1 MSKLFSISPLD
12 ASFFSDDPHL
22 LRTTSTTNTTTS
34 LTNATP
40 PGAIRWMCWLR
51 VLRVGF
57 AVLLLQFDSL
67 NPGVYVICLVLKS
80 PWYLRGNIDPFGFET
95 WLLFLHVLMFK
106 WQYLCFMELPR
117 TTPLHPMGEGI
128 DTIMEDWNWDRLSNW
143 PMRLSY
149 CIAIGYN
156 FGSWL
161 ILPNNRHIRGGHAGR
176 IPLFLTGHKLKY
188 AESRLER
195 PNWYKA
201 DMIWNHQRKC
211 KWPNEATLAGLGEF
225 RRFTSRPVAP
235 KPKPVVVSA
244 GAGLGRLQ
252 LQIGSDWYQSLLWKN
267 CIFMNN
273 FGYQQVSTL
282 PSKHCLI
289 FNLFGWASC

>member
-1 MSKLFSISPLD
+1 
-12 ASFFSDDPHL
+12 
-22 LRTTSTTNTTTS
+22 
-34 LTNATP
+34 
-40 PGAIRWMCWLR
+40 
-51 VLRVGF
+51 
-57 AVLLLQFDSL
+57 
-67 NPGVYVICLVLKS
+67 
-80 PWYLRGNIDPFGFET
+80 
-95 WLLFLHVLMFK
+95 MFK

-289 FNLFGWASC
+289 FNLFGWASWVPLSKNWTHNENTWTSSKKLRHVRAVNLRLTAAYWLSFTSVFGKKWDVL